1 MSWRSYFGIVRTSL
15 RPRAAQA
22 TAVVRPEVAARIP
35 RPASGREVRIPGQRD
50 RRATAWS

>member
-15 RPRAAQA
+15 RPQPTPA
-22 TAVVRPEVAARIP
+22 VRPDAAAFIP
-35 RPASGREVRIPGQRD
+35 RPASGREARIPGQRD

>member
-15 RPRAAQA
+15 RPRAARPDV
-22 TAVVRPEVAARIP
+22 TVRPEAAVLIP
-35 RPASGREVRIPGQRD
+35 RPQSGREVRIPGQRD

>member
-1 MSWRSYFGIVRTSL
+1 MSWRSYFGIVRST
-15 RPRAAQA
+15 RR
-22 TAVVRPEVAARIP
+22 TASANPLVRSEAVARIP